1 MVLAMALKQHANTQ
15 PAETIGLKAL
25 AFLAAD
31 ENELPRFLALSGLD
45 IADLRE
51 RAGDAGFL
59 AAVIDHVLS
68 SDALLTAFCE
78 GEGLTPKDVHLA
90 SHRLSGA

>member
-1 MVLAMALKQHANTQ
+1 MVMTMALKQPANTDS
-15 PAETIGLKAL
+15 AETVGLKAL

-31 ENELPRFLALSGLD
+31 EDELSRFLALSGLD
-45 IADLRE
+45 IADIRE

-78 GEGLTPKDVHLA
+78 GEGLIPKDVHLA
-90 SHRLSGA
+90 SHKLGGA